1 MDEIKDKLHK
11 LKEDQKNLLS
21 KYESLVTEY
30 DSVDVINENSELKR
44 EVDDKKKR
52 LKDLE
57 KKYSKAISENQH
69 LRVSLQ
75 EQILDEK
82 LNILKISQQ
91 KLNTYFQDQ
100 SNSSQNK
107 LVAFEKKTKQQ
118 ILQMQ
123 NRASKQLDED
133 KTILLEQLEHVEL
146 VLQEKIRIQRE
157 QLKHEEL
164 SLSSHITSQTEELAS
179 DEVSEEMLKKRMK
192 QNQIE
197 MKIGLNWLNKIGI
210 ILILFG
216 VAAAS
221 KYTYSTW
228 FNDYLKG
235 ISFFILGAL
244 LLAGGE
250 WSYRKIKNVF
260 ATGLLG
266 GGISVLYGAVFYS
279 YFQLNIIN
287 MNVGILLSI
296 MITLTA
302 IVLSLRYHSKTI
314 CSLGLI
320 GGYLPLFS
328 FIFAFGLEGN
338 SFYAAMV
345 YLLLLNA
352 SIVFISFWKSW
363 SIVHYISFFLHVP
376 SIFYLAYHAPSET
389 ISILYTLLAFLMY
402 LVVTLAYPF
411 KYKIALLNMDVAFLG
426 LNTLFSCFILY
437 FLFDKAGLN
446 DYRGLLALA
455 FSLVYVGLGQ
465 LIHKV
470 MRNEK
475 YTMILFYS
483 TSLTFA
489 VLMIP
494 FQFGVQWLALGW
506 LIEGIIL
513 VIYGFKNR
521 IKSMELAGWGI
532 FLLCIGVFYFFDAF
546 QIHQLY
552 ATAVPFFDFKY
563 FAVMLGMVLVTLFY
577 LIEHK
582 KTQHGTSLFV
592 RDKINYFKYFTMINL
607 WFYFLYTSWK
617 IYDHWIQYNFYHF
630 DFYKLILTAF
640 ITIGLAYTLKKVTLL
655 YDKVVGYFSLILY
668 VIGYLI
674 CLVITVSMPLLR
686 PDYVDNSY
694 LDYFALFILISY
706 NLFVLISVRELL
718 IGVIKEKYKNI
729 EWAPA
734 ILSLYLLG
742 LITAFL
748 IVQFRLGDVNLLFSF
763 IYLLL
768 AISYIL
774 YGFRKKY
781 TLVRRIGLGLAI
793 LSTTKLF
800 IYDLSFLDTGSKIIA
815 YFCFGVILLGISF
828 IYQKI
833 SNKMGD
839 HDIVEKM

>member
-164 SLSSHITSQTEELAS
+164 SLSSYITSQTEELAS

-411 KYKIALLNMDVAFLG
+411 KYKIALLKMDVAFLG

-465 LIHKV
+465 LINKV

-577 LIEHK
+577 LIEQK

-655 YDKVVGYFSLILY
+655 YDKVVGYFSLFLY

-674 CLVITVSMPLLR
+674 CLVITVSMPILR
-686 PDYVDNSY
+686 PVYVDNSY

-706 NLFVLISVRELL
+706 NLFVLMSVRELL

>member
-411 KYKIALLNMDVAFLG
+411 KYKIALLKMDVAFLG

-577 LIEHK
+577 LIEQK

-655 YDKVVGYFSLILY
+655 YDKVVGYFSLFLY

>member
-146 VLQEKIRIQRE
+146 LLQEKIRIQRE

-352 SIVFISFWKSW
+352 SIVFISFWKRW

-376 SIFYLAYHAPSET
+376 SIFYLVYHAPSET

-411 KYKIALLNMDVAFLG
+411 KYKIALLKMDVAFLG

-577 LIEHK
+577 LIEQK
-582 KTQHGTSLFV
+582 KTQHGTSPFV

-655 YDKVVGYFSLILY
+655 YDKVVGYFSLFLY

-706 NLFVLISVRELL
+706 NLFVLMSVRELL

>member
-411 KYKIALLNMDVAFLG
+411 KYKIALLKMDVAFLG
-426 LNTLFSCFILY
+426 LNTLFSCFVLY

-655 YDKVVGYFSLILY
+655 YDKVVGYFSLFLY
-668 VIGYLI
+668 VIGYSI

>member
-164 SLSSHITSQTEELAS
+164 SLSSYITSQTEELAS

-411 KYKIALLNMDVAFLG
+411 KYKIALLKMDVAFLG

-465 LIHKV
+465 LINKV

-577 LIEHK
+577 LIEQK
-582 KTQHGTSLFV
+582 KTQHGTSPFV

-655 YDKVVGYFSLILY
+655 YDKVVGYFSLFLY
-668 VIGYLI
+668 VIGYSI

>member
-1 MDEIKDKLHK
+1 
-11 LKEDQKNLLS
+11 
-21 KYESLVTEY
+21 
-30 DSVDVINENSELKR
+30 
-44 EVDDKKKR
+44 
-52 LKDLE
+52 
-57 KKYSKAISENQH
+57 
-69 LRVSLQ
+69 
-75 EQILDEK
+75 
-82 LNILKISQQ
+82 
-91 KLNTYFQDQ
+91 
-100 SNSSQNK
+100 
-107 LVAFEKKTKQQ
+107 
-118 ILQMQ
+118 MQ

-302 IVLSLRYHSKTI
+302 IVLSLRYHLKTI

-411 KYKIALLNMDVAFLG
+411 KYKIALLKMDVAFLG

-577 LIEHK
+577 LIEQK

-655 YDKVVGYFSLILY
+655 YDKVVGYFSLFLY
-668 VIGYLI
+668 VIGYSI

>member
-11 LKEDQKNLLS
+11 IKEDQKNLLS

-57 KKYSKAISENQH
+57 KKYSKVISENQH

-107 LVAFEKKTKQQ
+107 LIAFEKKTKQQ

-328 FIFAFGLEGN
+328 FILAFGLEGN

-376 SIFYLAYHAPSET
+376 SIFYLVYHAPSET

-411 KYKIALLNMDVAFLG
+411 KYKIALLKMDVAFLG

-446 DYRGLLALA
+446 EYRGLLALA

-532 FLLCIGVFYFFDAF
+532 FLLCIGVFYFFDVF

-577 LIEHK
+577 LIEQK
-582 KTQHGTSLFV
+582 KTQHGTSPFV

-655 YDKVVGYFSLILY
+655 YDKVVGYFSLFLY

>member
-11 LKEDQKNLLS
+11 IKEDQKNLLS

-57 KKYSKAISENQH
+57 KKYSKVISENQH

-107 LVAFEKKTKQQ
+107 LIAFEKKTKQQ

-328 FIFAFGLEGN
+328 FILAFGLEGK

-376 SIFYLAYHAPSET
+376 SIFYLVYHAPSET

-411 KYKIALLNMDVAFLG
+411 KYKIALLKMDVAFLG

-446 DYRGLLALA
+446 EYRGLLALA

-532 FLLCIGVFYFFDAF
+532 FLLCIGVFYFFDVF

-577 LIEHK
+577 LIEQK
-582 KTQHGTSLFV
+582 KTQHGTSPFV

-630 DFYKLILTAF
+630 DFYKLILTAC

-655 YDKVVGYFSLILY
+655 YDKVVGYFSLFLY

>member
-57 KKYSKAISENQH
+57 KKYSKVISENQH

-328 FIFAFGLEGN
+328 FILAFGLEGK

-376 SIFYLAYHAPSET
+376 SIFYLVYHAPSET

-411 KYKIALLNMDVAFLG
+411 KYKIALLKMDVAFLG

-577 LIEHK
+577 LIEQK

-655 YDKVVGYFSLILY
+655 YDKVVGYFSLLLY

>member
-57 KKYSKAISENQH
+57 KKYSKVISENQH

-328 FIFAFGLEGN
+328 FILAFGLEGK

-376 SIFYLAYHAPSET
+376 SIFYLVYHAPSET

-411 KYKIALLNMDVAFLG
+411 KYKIALLKMDVAFLG

-577 LIEHK
+577 LIEQK

-592 RDKINYFKYFTMINL
+592 RDKINYFKYFTIINL

-655 YDKVVGYFSLILY
+655 YDKVVGYFSLLLY